1 MTGLRKYVTQVVRI
15 NIRAQSVAYLKFILT
30 YIGLVHTF
38 RFSTGRQ
45 VPIIAGQNS
54 GAQ

>member
-1 MTGLRKYVTQVVRI
+1 MTRSTGGGRSVGIVRV
-15 NIRAQSVAYLKFILT
+15 RTEATDFFMPRSHVP
-30 YIGLVHTF
+30 V
-38 RFSTGRQ
+38 STGRQ